1 MKRMICVLLA
11 ACMLLATASTGF
23 ADSTKDVLNGMS
35 NLFNSMSNLTQALSQ
50 PEETP
55 KPESTEKLSGP
66 TVDVKVE
73 GKTLKVHKELK
84 EMLDGYEEFF
94 DTYIEVISDEDAH
107 LIQYMSFLT
116 QYAETMEALESIDED
131 TLSEDDTTYYLVVL
145 NRINLK
151 LLVAEP

>member
-1 MKRMICVLLA
+1 
-11 ACMLLATASTGF
+11 
-23 ADSTKDVLNGMS
+23 
-35 NLFNSMSNLTQALSQ
+35 
-50 PEETP
+50 
-55 KPESTEKLSGP
+55 
-66 TVDVKVE
+66 
-73 GKTLKVHKELK
+73 
-84 EMLDGYEEFF
+84 MLDGYEEFF
-94 DTYIEVISDEDAH
+94 DTYIEVISDEDAN